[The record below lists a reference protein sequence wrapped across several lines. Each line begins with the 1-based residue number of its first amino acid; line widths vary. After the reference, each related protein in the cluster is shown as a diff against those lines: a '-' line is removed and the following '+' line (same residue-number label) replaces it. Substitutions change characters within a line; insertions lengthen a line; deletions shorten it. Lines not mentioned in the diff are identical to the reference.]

1 MVERTACISLAAG
14 LSIFG
19 TQLSAITFMAIPAK
33 SFATDWT
40 WIMMNMTIVAV
51 APFIVL
57 LFLPFYRRLNV
68 TTAYEYIEKRFN
80 VVVRLTASAMFMVF
94 QFARIGIVLY
104 LPSIALSVVTGVDIK
119 ICIAVMGFLS
129 ITYTVMGGIEAVI
142 WTDVVQVFIL
152 LGGLFILA
160 IFTRRANT
168 VHDVMFAATGMM
180 SCFVIGYMAS
190 LIISDK
196 DRDLT
201 GLTLYSLKKKEIFHV

>member
-1 MVERTACISLAAG
+1 
-14 LSIFG
+14 
-19 TQLSAITFMAIPAK
+19 MAIPAK

-160 IFTRRANT
+160 IFTRRANSKGAMIGLLTSAVIQYFLITTNT